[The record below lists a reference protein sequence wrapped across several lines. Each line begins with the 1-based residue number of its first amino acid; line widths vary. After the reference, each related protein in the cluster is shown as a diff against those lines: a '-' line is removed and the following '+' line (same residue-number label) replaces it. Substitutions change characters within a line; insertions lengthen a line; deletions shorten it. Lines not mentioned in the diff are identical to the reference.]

1 MTRRFLVLMTL
12 IGGLN
17 AIAQSDF
24 NTHIGADLSNQG
36 MSSVGYPFAS
46 ESGLYGHFLP
56 EIIVQDSDITIEVS
70 PNPFK
75 HSYKVTCDNQEILSI
90 ELLDVLGRTVYT
102 SESKDLYQPNIPAG
116 KYYLVATTSSGQAI
130 ETIIRIE

>member
-1 MTRRFLVLMTL
+1 MTRRLL
-12 IGGLN
+12 ILISILSGFN
-17 AIAQSDF
+17 SVAQSDF
-24 NTHIGADLSNQG
+24 NTHIGAHLSNRG
-36 MSSVGYPFAS
+36 VSSVGYPFYA

-56 EIIVQDSDITIEVS
+56 EIVNDDISLELEVS

-90 ELLDVLGRTVYT
+90 ELLDVLGRPVYT
-102 SESKDLYQPNIPAG
+102 SERKDLYQPNVPAG